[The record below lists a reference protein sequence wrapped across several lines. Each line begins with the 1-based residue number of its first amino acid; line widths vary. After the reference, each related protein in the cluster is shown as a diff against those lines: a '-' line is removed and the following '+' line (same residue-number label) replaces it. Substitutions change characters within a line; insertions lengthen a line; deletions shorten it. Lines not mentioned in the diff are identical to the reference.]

1 MKQAID
7 SKEMLAKVAKEM
19 MVTIRQALAIFDEPA
34 EVSREEYTELIIV
47 SVINK
52 NTYLLTLAEVE
63 CIQKAVEPYMREYG
77 DNISCVFDTSPVILN
92 TGIVHIP
99 TMQFSI
105 YTER

>member
-1 MKQAID
+1 MKQIIN

-19 MVTIRQALAIFDEPA
+19 MVSIRQALAVFDEQA
-34 EVSREEYTELIIV
+34 EVSREEYTEQIIISV
-47 SVINK
+47 SNR

-63 CIQKAVEPYMREYG
+63 CIQKAVEPYMQVYG
-77 DNISCVFDTSPVILN
+77 DNISCVFDTVPVILN
-92 TGIVHIP
+92 VGIVHIP